1 MFRVLFLSNP
11 VIPVVSSSVL
21 YFYPTFLNGKE
32 KSLEQNDMVIKY
44 YITDIYV
51 IIINWVD
58 NINWLP

>member
-21 YFYPTFLNGKE
+21 YFYPTVLNGKE

-51 IIINWVD
+51 IIIN
-58 NINWLP
+58 

>member
-1 MFRVLFLSNP
+1 MFRVLFLSNQ

-58 NINWLP
+58 NVNWLP

>member
-21 YFYPTFLNGKE
+21 YFYATVLNGKE

-44 YITDIYV
+44 YITYIYV

-58 NINWLP
+58 NVNWLP